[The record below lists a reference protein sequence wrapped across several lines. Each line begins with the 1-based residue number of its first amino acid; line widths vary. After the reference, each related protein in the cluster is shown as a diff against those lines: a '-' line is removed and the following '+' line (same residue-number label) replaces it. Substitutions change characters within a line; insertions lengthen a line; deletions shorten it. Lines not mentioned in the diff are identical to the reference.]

1 MRFRKVSSSANIK
14 LSKTQLHKIGKAQ
27 WFLGRLIRPLIK
39 YGLPLMKH
47 VLKPLAKNILIPLG
61 LTAAATTD
69 AAIQKKILGSGMIS
83 LIVSNEEMSD
93 MKIVKYLENADLL
106 GSLLTGKVAMRAG
119 EGTEALEQVRIFN
132 VTSSFN

>member
-1 MRFRKVSSSANIK
+1 
-14 LSKTQLHKIGKAQ
+14 
-27 WFLGRLIRPLIK
+27 
-39 YGLPLMKH
+39 MKH

-106 GSLLTGKVAMRAG
+106 GSSLTGKVAMRAG
-119 EGTEALEQVRIFN
+119 EVTEALEQVRIFN

>member
-1 MRFRKVSSSANIK
+1 
-14 LSKTQLHKIGKAQ
+14 
-27 WFLGRLIRPLIK
+27 
-39 YGLPLMKH
+39 MKH

-93 MKIVKYLENADLL
+93 MKIVKYLKNADLL
-106 GSLLTGKVAMRAG
+106 GSLLTGKVVMGAG

-132 VTSSFN
+132 VTSSIN